1 MRDHKFD
8 GEEVE
13 RLKLAARV
21 EDTLPE
27 ADRCPACAEARRAHG
42 DPTWLCDQHLK
53 QVYGV

>member
-1 MRDHKFD
+1 MRDAKFD

-27 ADRCPACAEARRAHG
+27 AEKCEACAAARAAHG
-42 DPTWLCDQHLK
+42 DPTWLCDRHLK